1 MKGILLAED
10 NDLLVEGG
18 SLTVGDNEAMIA
30 EGVLRANRGEYK
42 EAPLLGAE
50 VIRLQ
55 NGEPT
60 ALWCATAKKMLQS
73 AGVAVKRVYME
84 NNIITLE

>member
-1 MKGILLAED
+1 MKGILLDEN

-18 SLTVGDNEAMIA
+18 SLTVGDNEAMVA
-30 EGVLRANRGEYK
+30 ECVLRVNRGENK

-55 NGEPT
+55 NGDVP
-60 ALWCATAKKMLQS
+60 ALWCANTKKMLQA
-73 AGVAVKRVYME
+73 AGLSVKRVYIKDNTISIE
-84 NNIITLE
+84 